1 MKPIDSGKA
10 QTAAEAPAEAAPAVS
25 CEEAQIDFSNVK
37 IEPIFREL
45 VDFDTFAKAD
55 YRAVKILACE
65 AVPKSKKLLK
75 FTLDDGER
83 KDRVI
88 LSGIHEY
95 YEPEDLVGK
104 PMTENKTVEAE
115 YSRWTE
121 SIVGTE
127 VINGAKTEDTASESS
142 DTENEKAVFLLE
154 GKFYDDTSIQ
164 MAECD
169 TDLPDGDVVYAYDWS
184 LEHLHDK
191 IYDTVKAH
199 FYVPD
204 TSGKNEI
211 WYRETGSDAW
221 TLAETTEDGSYLV
234 ADIPY
239 EAAFALVHTA
249 ADHTL
254 YYAGGGAAVVL
265 LLIVLII
272 RKRRKRAQKK

>member
-1 MKPIDSGKA
+1 MKLENIPEGFHK
-10 QTAAEAPAEAAPAVS
+10 
-25 CEEAQIDFSNVK
+25 VK
-37 IEPIFREL
+37 ITFRAEDN
-45 VDFDTFAKAD
+45 VDIVKTIVYNGSFSESDLPQIPEKD
-55 YRAVKILACE
+55 GYYAVW
-65 AVPKSKKLLK
+65 
-75 FTLDDGER
+75 
-83 KDRVI
+83 
-88 LSGIHEY
+88 
-95 YEPEDLVGK
+95 PEDLVGK

-121 SIVGTE
+121 SIVGSE

-221 TLAETTEDGSYLV
+221 TMAETTEDGSYLV

-272 RKRRKRAQKK
+272 RKRRKRTQKK

>member
-1 MKPIDSGKA
+1 MGS
-10 QTAAEAPAEAAPAVS
+10 
-25 CEEAQIDFSNVK
+25 
-37 IEPIFREL
+37 
-45 VDFDTFAKAD
+45 
-55 YRAVKILACE
+55 
-65 AVPKSKKLLK
+65 
-75 FTLDDGER
+75 
-83 KDRVI
+83 
-88 LSGIHEY
+88 
-95 YEPEDLVGK
+95 
-104 PMTENKTVEAE
+104 
-115 YSRWTE
+115 
-121 SIVGTE
+121 E

-169 TDLPDGDVVYAYDWS
+169 TDLPDGDVVYAYNWS

-191 IYDTVKAH
+191 IYDAVKAH

-249 ADHTL
+249 QITPCTMP
-254 YYAGGGAAVVL
+254 AAVQRL
-265 LLIVLII
+265 YCF
-272 RKRRKRAQKK
+272 

>member
-1 MKPIDSGKA
+1 M
-10 QTAAEAPAEAAPAVS
+10 
-25 CEEAQIDFSNVK
+25 
-37 IEPIFREL
+37 
-45 VDFDTFAKAD
+45 
-55 YRAVKILACE
+55 
-65 AVPKSKKLLK
+65 
-75 FTLDDGER
+75 
-83 KDRVI
+83 
-88 LSGIHEY
+88 
-95 YEPEDLVGK
+95 
-104 PMTENKTVEAE
+104 
-115 YSRWTE
+115 
-121 SIVGTE
+121 
-127 VINGAKTEDTASESS
+127 
-142 DTENEKAVFLLE
+142 
-154 GKFYDDTSIQ
+154 
-164 MAECD
+164 
-169 TDLPDGDVVYAYDWS
+169 YAYNWS

-191 IYDTVKAH
+191 KYDTVKAH

-272 RKRRKRAQKK
+272 RKRRKRTQKK

>member
-1 MKPIDSGKA
+1 
-10 QTAAEAPAEAAPAVS
+10 
-25 CEEAQIDFSNVK
+25 
-37 IEPIFREL
+37 
-45 VDFDTFAKAD
+45 
-55 YRAVKILACE
+55 
-65 AVPKSKKLLK
+65 
-75 FTLDDGER
+75 
-83 KDRVI
+83 
-88 LSGIHEY
+88 
-95 YEPEDLVGK
+95 
-104 PMTENKTVEAE
+104 MTENKTVEAE

-127 VINGAKTEDTASESS
+127 VINDAKTEDTASESS

-169 TDLPDGDVVYAYDWS
+169 TDLPDGDVVYAYNWS

-272 RKRRKRAQKK
+272 RKRRKRAQKKIK

>member
-1 MKPIDSGKA
+1 M
-10 QTAAEAPAEAAPAVS
+10 
-25 CEEAQIDFSNVK
+25 
-37 IEPIFREL
+37 
-45 VDFDTFAKAD
+45 
-55 YRAVKILACE
+55 
-65 AVPKSKKLLK
+65 
-75 FTLDDGER
+75 
-83 KDRVI
+83 
-88 LSGIHEY
+88 
-95 YEPEDLVGK
+95 
-104 PMTENKTVEAE
+104 
-115 YSRWTE
+115 
-121 SIVGTE
+121 
-127 VINGAKTEDTASESS
+127 INDAKTEDTASESS

-169 TDLPDGDVVYAYDWS
+169 TDLPDGDVVYAYNWS

-211 WYRETGSDAW
+211 WYRETGSD
-221 TLAETTEDGSYLV
+221 

>member
-1 MKPIDSGKA
+1 M
-10 QTAAEAPAEAAPAVS
+10 
-25 CEEAQIDFSNVK
+25 
-37 IEPIFREL
+37 
-45 VDFDTFAKAD
+45 AK
-55 YRAVKILACE
+55 
-65 AVPKSKKLLK
+65 
-75 FTLDDGER
+75 
-83 KDRVI
+83 
-88 LSGIHEY
+88 
-95 YEPEDLVGK
+95 
-104 PMTENKTVEAE
+104 
-115 YSRWTE
+115 
-121 SIVGTE
+121 
-127 VINGAKTEDTASESS
+127 
-142 DTENEKAVFLLE
+142 
-154 GKFYDDTSIQ
+154 
-164 MAECD
+164 CD
-169 TDLPDGDVVYAYDWS
+169 TDLPDGDVVYAYNWS

-191 IYDTVKAH
+191 IYDAVKAH

>member
-1 MKPIDSGKA
+1 M
-10 QTAAEAPAEAAPAVS
+10 E
-25 CEEAQIDFSNVK
+25 
-37 IEPIFREL
+37 
-45 VDFDTFAKAD
+45 
-55 YRAVKILACE
+55 
-65 AVPKSKKLLK
+65 
-75 FTLDDGER
+75 
-83 KDRVI
+83 
-88 LSGIHEY
+88 
-95 YEPEDLVGK
+95 K

-121 SIVGTE
+121 SIVGSE

-169 TDLPDGDVVYAYDWS
+169 TDLPDGDVVYAYNWS

-191 IYDTVKAH
+191 IYDAVKAH

-204 TSGKNEI
+204 TSGKMRSGTEKQAD
-211 WYRETGSDAW
+211 DAW

-239 EAAFALVHTA
+239 EAALHWYIRRQITPCTMPA
-249 ADHTL
+249 AVQ
-254 YYAGGGAAVVL
+254 AVVL